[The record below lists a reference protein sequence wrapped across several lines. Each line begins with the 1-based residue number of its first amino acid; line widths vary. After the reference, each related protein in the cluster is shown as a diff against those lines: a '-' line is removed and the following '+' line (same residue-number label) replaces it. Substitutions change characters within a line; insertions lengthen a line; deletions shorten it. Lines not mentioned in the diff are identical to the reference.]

1 MSRKIWTTQGIVI
14 VTIIVVM
21 IIAFLAFG
29 GYEAISKIVKEFNI
43 NNLVEPNN
51 EQ

>member
-21 IIAFLAFG
+21 IIALLTIG
-29 GYEAISKIVKEFNI
+29 GYEAILKIVQEVNI